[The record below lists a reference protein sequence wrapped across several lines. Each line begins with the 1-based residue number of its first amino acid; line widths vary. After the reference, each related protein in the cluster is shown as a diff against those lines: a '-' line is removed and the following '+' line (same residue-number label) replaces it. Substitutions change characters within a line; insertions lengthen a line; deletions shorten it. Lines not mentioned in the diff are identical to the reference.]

1 MYNLKGICFLFVS
14 DSLVITSVVQCI
26 HMVMVGSSPASGVKE
41 VGVML
46 WWIMFLFI
54 LGEAITATF
63 LTLLV

>member
-26 HMVMVGSSPASGVKE
+26 HMVGSSPASSVKE

-54 LGEAITATF
+54 LGEAIPATF